1 MSTND
6 DIVVRLR
13 NLSSAQDW
21 ETTKYLC
28 ADAADEIERLR
39 ERNAILFD
47 ALRTL
52 TNGKSVYL
60 TESLG
65 RTVTM
70 DAQNSWTETVTDE
83 EARGE

>member
-1 MSTND
+1 MND

-39 ERNAILFD
+39 HELGMAHANFAMFSELAERGIVLD
-47 ALRTL
+47 
-52 TNGKSVYL
+52 
-60 TESLG
+60 
-65 RTVTM
+65 
-70 DAQNSWTETVTDE
+70 TDSK